1 MKKCEWTCGMSA
13 TLMIAHNYCA
23 SMRAKCARDS
33 GLRCRNVASLRH
45 PPPLPRRQSSLRRSL
60 RTHALRAGT
69 SRSLSTRRPTRRLL
83 GRLQSRPRQPWKR
96 SLSTRRPTRRLL
108 GRLQSRPRQAWKR
121 KSMPPSQAGIPS
133 YPCPSRRTDQKAAC
147 TRSRPGAL
155 GASSTRQHSPRSP
168 STRGRTG
175 GREARRLTWPSASRD
190 NGADSQKRMTTK
202 THLAPLTARPLR
214 VETASHN

>member
-1 MKKCEWTCGMSA
+1 MSKKCERSRSRSFAMKKCEWTCGMSA

-83 GRLQSRPRQPWKR
+83 GRLQSRPRQ
-96 SLSTRRPTRRLL
+96 
-108 GRLQSRPRQAWKR
+108 AWKR
-121 KSMPPSQAGIPS
+121 RSMPPSQAGIPS